1 MNIITDRG
9 KLTME
14 TLLKEWRKYAPKQ
27 YKLSNRL
34 KLTVYKN
41 STNPVSYKE
50 YTLEIGKWM
59 LIFHRVV

>member
-14 TLLKEWRKYAPKQ
+14 TLLEEWRKHAPKQ
-27 YKLSNRL
+27 YKLSDRL

-50 YTLEIGKWM
+50 YVVRLGKWM